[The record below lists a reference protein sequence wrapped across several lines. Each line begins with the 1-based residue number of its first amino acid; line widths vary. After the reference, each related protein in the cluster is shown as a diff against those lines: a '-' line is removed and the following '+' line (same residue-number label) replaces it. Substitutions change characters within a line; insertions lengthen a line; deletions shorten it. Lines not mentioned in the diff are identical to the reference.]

1 MDEGGRIAVPG
12 SDPLGLPPEW
22 TPDHLLLAALLRCSL
37 ESLAYHARRGG
48 SAARAA
54 GSAAGK
60 VTRREHDGRFAFV
73 ELDVAI
79 DVILAPPPADPD
91 GLFERAE
98 RDCFVGASL
107 SLKPRYEW
115 RLREPGG

>member
-1 MDEGGRIAVPG
+1 MPRARQVRPQ
-12 SDPLGLPPEW
+12 
-22 TPDHLLLAALLRCSL
+22 
-37 ESLAYHARRGG
+37 ARRPGA
-48 SAARAA
+48 STTA
-54 GSAAGK
+54 
-60 VTRREHDGRFAFV
+60 RFAFV